1 MNIRGII
8 FDLDG
13 VICSTDEYHYL
24 AWKQM
29 ADEEGIDFDRKVNE
43 RLRGVSRAES
53 LEIILEGAR
62 REYTDEEKDSMMERK
77 NSCYREF
84 LSGMNPDD
92 VSREVRETLEELR
105 RKGYRLAIGSSS
117 RNTAYILE
125 RIGLSDFFDD
135 ISDGPIIARSKP
147 DPEVF
152 IKAAGMLHL
161 RNEDCLVIE
170 DAPAGIDAANAG
182 GFVSVGIGSAASYDR
197 ASYRVEHFA
206 DILNIAEN
214 CADAGTKSAE
224 TLSALL

>member
-53 LEIILEGAR
+53 LEIILERAR

-77 NSCYREF
+77 NSFYREF

-135 ISDGPIIARSKP
+135 VSDGTIIARSKP